1 MNITNEKREPEDEY
15 SFVFFDSYTYMLV
28 WIYHL
33 KSLLITTKRER
44 EEKYGIE
51 DLWSQEE
58 VALDPVEVR
67 EYEGNHRYFP
77 HLYVFSSFLFSPFL

>member
-1 MNITNEKREPEDEY
+1 MDISPQVAVNNNKN
-15 SFVFFDSYTYMLV
+15 
-28 WIYHL
+28 
-33 KSLLITTKRER
+33 RER

-77 HLYVFSSFLFSPFL
+77 HFYVFSSFLISPFFEVR